1 MEILIDDIPEEG
13 LELSASEADS
23 WFHSLVQEVLGGLF
37 EGGDKGSLN
46 VSFARFEDNVN
57 MDGLIKL
64 ECHPRCDRCLARFR
78 ENERIPF
85 HVVLSPLHD
94 KRCKNE
100 FDDDIEEKNLQD
112 DLEFGFYEGDRF
124 DLSEIVREQ
133 ILLSL
138 PMKHLCKSD
147 CAGLCQRCGKNLNR
161 GPCGCV
167 EKIGDARFAVL
178 KKVKVKK

>member
-23 WFHSLVQEVLGGLF
+23 WFHSLAQEVLGSLF

-64 ECHPRCDRCLARFR
+64 ECHPCCDRCLARFK

-85 HVVLSPLHD
+85 HVVLSPLHE
-94 KRCKNE
+94 RRRGRE
-100 FDDDIEEKNLQD
+100 FDDGESEANLKD

-124 DLSEIVREQ
+124 DLAEIVREQ

-138 PMKHLCKSD
+138 PMKHLCRHD
-147 CAGLCQRCGKNLNR
+147 CAGLCQRCGKDLNE
-161 GPCGCV
+161 GPCGCAQ
-167 EKIGDARFAVL
+167 EKGDARFAVL